1 MSDTRLYRAV
11 TIEISFVTAWYKS
24 VTVDFDCRCLLL
36 GGISQATASCDD
48 TVLSK
53 AQYVGMVRDGGARL
67 EPRFAILTCIA
78 RYGRYIPVCQV
89 IATRTA
95 RYRAVP
101 PATRQF
107 RQKSIVDGRFRLST
121 AD

>member
-67 EPRFAILTCIA
+67 EPRPPVI
-78 RYGRYIPVCQV
+78 GRFRQLSGGSASYQ
-89 IATRTA
+89 
-95 RYRAVP
+95 AVP
-101 PATRQF
+101 PKIDR
-107 RQKSIVDGRFRLST
+107 RRSISVVDG
-121 AD
+121 